1 MLKYYK
7 ELLLYIKDK
16 VPNKDHAQDIVQE
29 TYEKVIAIKAKQ
41 EVENERALLYKVAK
55 NIMIDRLRK
64 NRKYKEVPY
73 EEENFISQSKAP
85 EDLAIEQNQKEILM
99 KELKKLPAK
108 RKEAFVL
115 HILEGHTKEEV
126 AKIMN
131 ISVMAVEKHI
141 SRATIEL
148 REKLR
153 KKEEI

>member
-7 ELLLYIKDK
+7 ELFLYIKDK
-16 VPNKDHAQDIVQE
+16 IPNKDNAQDIVQE
-29 TYEKVIAIKAKQ
+29 TYEKVISIKNSK
-41 EVENERALLYKVAK
+41 EIENERVLLYKVAK
-55 NIMIDRLRK
+55 NIIIDRLRK
-64 NRKYKEVPY
+64 NKNYKEISY

-85 EDLAIEQNQKEILM
+85 EDLAIEQNQQDILM
-99 KELKKLPAK
+99 KELKKLPPK

-115 HILEGHTKEEV
+115 HILEGYTKEET
-126 AKIMN
+126 ANIMN
-131 ISVMAVEKHI
+131 ISYLAVDKHI

>member
-7 ELLLYIKDK
+7 ELFLYIKDK
-16 VPNKDHAQDIVQE
+16 IPNKDNAQDIVQE
-29 TYEKVIAIKAKQ
+29 TYEKVISIKNSK
-41 EVENERALLYKVAK
+41 EIENERALLYKVAK
-55 NIMIDRLRK
+55 NIIIDRLRK
-64 NRKYKEVPY
+64 NKNYKEISY

-85 EDLAIEQNQKEILM
+85 EDLVIEQNQQDILM
-99 KELKKLPAK
+99 KELKKLPPK

-115 HILEGHTKEEV
+115 HILEGYTKEEI
-126 AKIMN
+126 ANIMN
-131 ISVMAVEKHI
+131 ISYLAVEKHI